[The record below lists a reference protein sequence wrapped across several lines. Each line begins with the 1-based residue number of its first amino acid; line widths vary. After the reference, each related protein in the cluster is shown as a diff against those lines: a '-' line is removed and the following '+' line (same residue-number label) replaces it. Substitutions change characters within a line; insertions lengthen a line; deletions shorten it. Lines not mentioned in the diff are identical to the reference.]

1 MGVHL
6 QSIIGKEKRWIFP
19 LEIEELTE
27 IEHPNIEQSFGCRY
41 IHSLYD
47 KDNESFNHIDGR
59 QEYMILI
66 SISLVFITPLITTPI
81 EMPNTKSCFELTV
94 NYH

>member
-1 MGVHL
+1 
-6 QSIIGKEKRWIFP
+6 
-19 LEIEELTE
+19 
-27 IEHPNIEQSFGCRY
+27 
-41 IHSLYD
+41 
-47 KDNESFNHIDGR
+47 
-59 QEYMILI
+59 MILI